1 MELETPPQSKFIS
14 EKFKY
19 DGVGIELALLMFKNL
34 LLTVLTLGIYGA
46 WGRTNTRR
54 YLWGQTSFLGD
65 RATYTG
71 QGMELFKGWM
81 MVSAIYI
88 GFAFALNL
96 LQHFISPLLA
106 VLIIPLYM
114 YIYALIT
121 YGGTRYRVS
130 KTTWRGIKFGVD
142 KDKQMTRDYIMLV
155 FKYALISIFTLG
167 FGVPMFI
174 HETRKFLTNR
184 MRLGTAYF
192 RYEADRREFCILC
205 YKGFLLCIVTLG
217 FYLPWFHARLIQYRL
232 EKTKFQDAGF
242 KVHLEGKD
250 LFVYTICSF
259 VLGIVTAGLA
269 TPWILNW
276 GNSLIINAIEVN
288 GELNFQA
295 IENLASEGEAAADV
309 AAVEYD
315 IDLAF

>member
-1 MELETPPQSKFIS
+1 MELETPPQSLSIS

-19 DGVGIELALLMFKNL
+19 DGAGIELAFLMFKNL
-34 LLTVLTLGIYGA
+34 LLTVLTLGIYAA
-46 WGRTNTRR
+46 WARTNTRR

-71 QGMELFKGWM
+71 QGIELFKGWM
-81 MVSAIYI
+81 MVSGIYI
-88 GFAFALNL
+88 AFAIVLNIG
-96 LQHFISPLLA
+96 QSFISPMLA
-106 VLIIPLYM
+106 LLIIPLYI
-114 YIYALIT
+114 YIFALIT

-142 KDKQMTRDYIMLV
+142 KDKQMTRDYIRLV
-155 FKYALISIFTLG
+155 FKYALITIFT
-167 FGVPMFI
+167 FGIGAPMFI
-174 HETRKFLTNR
+174 HETRKFLTNK
-184 MRLGTAYF
+184 MRLGTAHF
-192 RYEADRREFCILC
+192 RYEANRREFCVLC
-205 YKGFLLCIVTLG
+205 YKGVLLCIVTFG

-232 EKTKFQDAGF
+232 EKTKFQNADF

-276 GNSLIINAIEVN
+276 GNSLIINSIELNGEVN
-288 GELNFQA
+288 FSA